1 MSFSRFSDSN
11 KKEDLK
17 ITKIPLHLRAN
28 WESYFIEFVI
38 VIGLLLYFA
47 NFILGRTK
55 NYSIASSWYEA
66 NLELLESNFSLVG
79 DDGKKEIENSGL
91 MKETESVYTLW
102 CSGRSSIEGLLAEIH
117 LVKRQ
122 DLLSV
127 VINYFKPTNDKIVSI
142 EYLSDFKLLTVLTPD
157 Y

>member
-1 MSFSRFSDSN
+1 M
-11 KKEDLK
+11 
-17 ITKIPLHLRAN
+17 
-28 WESYFIEFVI
+28 

-55 NYSIASSWYEA
+55 NYSIASSWYEK

-79 DDGKKEIENSGL
+79 DDGKKEIENPGL

-142 EYLSDFKLLTVLTPD
+142 KYF
-157 Y
+157 